1 MKKMIR
7 RTAAMAISAFMV
19 AQYIPFTAVAYDTT
33 HCDLTI
39 NPYIVSDSAY
49 GNLNDGNHNPSGT
62 ADPDFTQASGTEGAL
77 AQTGMEF
84 NVLQVD
90 ANGNTVL
97 SGGTPVYSQ
106 TATAGTKLTNIP
118 DGKYKITPITNQT
131 ETDTKFK
138 NAEAFY
144 IQLPATS
151 RDVVIYPKFTD
162 NNDTGDNSDPNNTT
176 DPNNPSTDLHTLKL
190 TKSLSDAPSSHDW
203 TTTAGRA
210 GFNAYFKNQ
219 LGKWEKV
226 MNSAGSEAQ
235 VYYTNASGE
244 VIVDGLPLGE
254 YCLVEVDA
262 PDGYLLNSKP
272 VTFSLKGGSGVSG
285 NNQTGTLVNDKELT
299 VKKEIAYTTEGNG
312 YGQIYNWTITADVPS
327 QPGNLIKYEITD
339 EYTNLK
345 DVEVESIDGL
355 AATAYTVT
363 NSTGKI
369 VITIKDP
376 KTLTGSSLKI
386 NVTSKLA
393 NGVAS
398 GTAVTNE
405 SSIKY
410 QYAYDPD
417 PTVDPTDIPEPDP
430 NDPTNPYPAPINYPA
445 DPTNP
450 DPDTVATF
458 TPKTITI
465 SNVDSTNTSN
475 ELKGSFEIT
484 SFSPHADDETGTGAV
499 DAVAGDNKLTL
510 SNLAPGKYTITQKST
525 AAGYSIA
532 NPDSKTIFIA
542 ENGNVYNGDAAV
554 AANEITAEAD
564 GTYVVTFLNDP
575 VTAGFNLP
583 FTGTTATIVFSITG
597 ILLMAGTAFF
607 IFIILKKRDD
617 DEEEQENN

>member
-1 MKKMIR
+1 MKKMIKK
-7 RTAAMAISAFMV
+7 TSALAISAFML
-19 AQYIPFTAVAYDTT
+19 AQYIPFSAVAYTSTT
-33 HCDLTI
+33 SDLTI
-39 NPYIVSDSAY
+39 HPYVISESAY
-49 GNLNDGNHNPSGT
+49 NTRKAAGSAGLTGTTSDKPASSDGWDT
-62 ADPDFTQASGTEGAL
+62 YADDSLTFTIIS
-77 AQTGMEF
+77 
-84 NVLQVD
+84 VD
-90 ANGNTVL
+90 ANGAADGVTSLTGQLSNTAINL
-97 SGGTPVYSQ
+97 
-106 TATAGTKLTNIP
+106 P
-118 DGKYKITPITNQT
+118 DGKYKIIPENND
-131 ETDTKFK
+131 TDAKFK
-138 NAEAFY
+138 AAEAIY
-144 IQLPATS
+144 IQVPVAATK
-151 RDVVIYPKFTD
+151 DVHIYPKFTD
-162 NNDTGDNSDPNNTT
+162 NNDTGDNSDPSNTT

-226 MNSAGSEAQ
+226 MNAAGTAAQ
-235 VYYTNASGE
+235 VYYTNTNGE
-244 VIVDGLPLGE
+244 VIIDGLPLGE

-299 VKKEIAYTTEGNG
+299 VAKDIAYTTEGNG
-312 YGQIYNWTITADVPS
+312 YGQTYKWTITADIPS
-327 QPGNLIKYEITD
+327 QPANLIKYEITD

-355 AATAYTVT
+355 ASTDYTVT
-363 NSTGKI
+363 PGTGKI
-369 VITIKDP
+369 VITINNP
-376 KTLTGSSLKI
+376 TTLTGSSLKI

-393 NGVAS
+393 DGVAS
-398 GTAVTNE
+398 GTDVTNE

-410 QYAYDPD
+410 QYAYDPG
-417 PTVDPTDIPEPDP
+417 TNDPTDIPDPDP
-430 NDPTNPYPAPINYPA
+430 DNTTNPYPAPINYPDPA
-445 DPTNP
+445 DPNP
-450 DPDTVATF
+450 DPDTVASF

-465 SNVDSTNTSN
+465 SNVDSTNTST
-475 ELKGSFEIT
+475 ELTGSFDIT
-484 SFSPHADDETGTGAV
+484 SFSTHSDDETGGV

-510 SNLAPGKYTITQKST
+510 SNLAPGIYTITQKST
-525 AAGYSIA
+525 QSGYSIA
-532 NPDSKTIFIA
+532 NPDTKNIFIA
-542 ENGNVYNGDAAV
+542 ENGKVYEGTDATTGT
-554 AANEITAEAD
+554 EITAGSD

>member
-19 AQYIPFTAVAYDTT
+19 AQYIPFSAVALDNT

-39 NPYIVSDSAY
+39 NPYIISDSAY

-62 ADPDFTQASGTEGAL
+62 TSPDSFQASGTDGAT
-77 AQTGMEF
+77 AQTGMQF

-97 SGGTPVYSQ
+97 SGETPVYSQ
-106 TATAGTKLTNIP
+106 TATAGSKLTNIP

-162 NNDTGDNSDPNNTT
+162 NNDTGDNSDPNNTN

-244 VIVDGLPLGE
+244 VIVDGLPLGD

-262 PDGYLLNSKP
+262 PDGYLLNSNP
-272 VTFSLKGGSGVSG
+272 VEFSLKGGSGVSG

-299 VKKEIAYTTEGNG
+299 VKKEIAYTTGGNG
-312 YGQIYNWTITADVPS
+312 YGQTYKWTITADIPS
-327 QPGNLIKYEITD
+327 QPANLIKYEITD

-355 AATAYTVT
+355 TTNDYTVT
-363 NSTGKI
+363 PGTGKI
-369 VITIKDP
+369 VISIKTP
-376 KTLTGSSLKI
+376 KTLSGSSLKI

-393 NGVAS
+393 DGLAGN
-398 GTAVTNE
+398 TAVTNE
-405 SSIKY
+405 ASIKY

-465 SNVDSTNTSN
+465 SNIASDTNE
-475 ELKGSFEIT
+475 ELTGSFDIT
-484 SFSPHADDETGTGAV
+484 SFSIHSDDETGTSAV
-499 DAVAGDNKLTL
+499 DAVANDNKLTL
-510 SNLAPGKYTITQKST
+510 SNLAPGIYTITQKST
-525 AAGYSIA
+525 QSGYSIA
-532 NPDSKTIFIA
+532 NPDTKNIFIA
-542 ENGNVYNGDAAV
+542 ENGKVYEGTDATTGT
-554 AANEITAEAD
+554 EITAGSD